1 MAELTD
7 EGVNVLTTALNQ
19 LTSQI
24 REMGS
29 SIGRGSNAASGIGD
43 AAQKS
48 ALTRATVKSTEEMKK
63 VIAGLSKFKAITDSG
78 IALTKEEKAEREAL
92 NKTLEGQTAAVE
104 DSAKAYARTGTAIKD
119 FATQLLNGRAS
130 VTTFIP
136 GVLNSLSGFS
146 KTYGTI
152 IGGFAG
158 GVGFMLEALK
168 GFSEDAAKM
177 GGFADLGAF
186 KIGSIQQ
193 AKIMSGL
200 GESFIKIIE
209 QSQGGFK
216 SFGNNSQESMEALS
230 ELSRGFR
237 VGSNTLSSS
246 MRTSLGPDLVKTMDK
261 AMEATN
267 SMGLSQE
274 DQAAVMGS
282 LTQSIGLTARSS
294 DEARQAM
301 VRQYK
306 DTTESARIL
315 SNTFG
320 VSAKDM
326 LKAMEGF
333 RKTSAGKTA
342 ALQGLDS
349 EAANAAALIE
359 QMGVKV
365 DDETRAR
372 MATSIAQGDYNQ
384 ARAMVDPNDQQAFAL
399 VEATLQKAMAGGGI
413 KGAEGAARIA
423 AGAQEQIPG
432 LEAIFESRKGQQINA
447 EYSSA
452 GQRAGS
458 AAAMMKLQARA
469 TAGDEDAKK
478 ELAKMAVTT
487 ESAGVLAQNKL
498 TDALNSLRTTII
510 GLTAGFLVLL
520 GPLGAI
526 LGAGGL
532 GALATGGAFGKLLGG
547 LGETI
552 GKWGSKASG
561 LISKIPGVGGIAE
574 TVGSKAGGLISKIPG
589 VGGIAETVGSWGSKI
604 GGAGSGVGEKIGG
617 IGGKLAPLG
626 DKLGSIAGKGMDTAT
641 SGMGKFGEMLGKLG
655 DNKTLKGAGTL
666 ALLGGALILAAVGFR
681 TFGEV
686 TWEGMLKGTIALGG
700 LIVLARGIGAASTS
714 MLKGAAAIAI
724 LGASLLISAIG
735 FKTFNEVETE
745 SLIKGAVALGVLGVA
760 AVLLGKAAP
769 QILLGSLA
777 IAALGAAMWIAG
789 KGFQTFN
796 EVEPESLIKGAVALG
811 VLGVAAVLLGKA
823 APQIGLG
830 SLAIAALGAAMWIAG
845 KGFQTF
851 NGVDFEQLAKGALAL
866 VGFTAAIFALGAI
879 MMSGVGALLFGA
891 GLLAIVA
898 LGVAAAITG
907 VALGIAAVGL
917 GMFAGRLEEIAEID
931 GANLIAVGAGLAAI
945 GFGMIAFTAGMIAG
959 TAGGVISGIMSL
971 FGAKSPLDR
980 IKEFVPIADKIAL
993 LGQGIKNFGDGVLDL
1008 NQGMTGFDQ
1017 NAFDNLKTIM
1027 QEFAIAGSSEEMRLT
1042 AEYLK
1047 SIGSSLTDMS
1057 EIETL
1062 PAAGIPALPGA
1073 TIREPAAG
1081 IPALPGAT
1089 IREPAAD
1096 IQALPGATIREPAAS
1111 IPAFDSSA
1119 LAENISVDTASK
1131 NEPVL
1136 TLQMVEAALSYLS
1149 SIQNDMAAVRGNTKA
1164 HQSDTPVR
1172 LT

>member
-7 EGVNVLTTALNQ
+7 EGVNALTTALNQ

-63 VIAGLSKFKAITDSG
+63 VIAGLSKFKALTDSG
-78 IALTKEEKAEREAL
+78 IELTKEEKAEREAL
-92 NKTLEGQTAAVE
+92 NKALEGQTAAVE
-104 DSAKAYARTGTAIKD
+104 DSAKAHARAGAAIKG
-119 FATQLLNGRAS
+119 FATQLLNGRYDVA
-130 VTTFIP
+130 TFIP

-152 IGGFAG
+152 IGGFAA

-168 GFSEDAAKM
+168 GFSEDAVKM

-294 DEARQAM
+294 DEARQMM

-326 LKAMEGF
+326 LKTMEAF

-359 QMGVKV
+359 QMGIKV
-365 DDETRAR
+365 DDETKAR
-372 MATSIAQGDYNQ
+372 MATSMAQGDYSQ
-384 ARAMVDPNDQQAFAL
+384 ARAMINPNDDQAFTL
-399 VEATLQKAMAGGGI
+399 VQATMEKAMAGGGI
-413 KGAEGAARIA
+413 KGAAGAARIA

-432 LEAIFESRKGQQINA
+432 LEAIFESRKGLQINA
-447 EYSSA
+447 EFSAA

-458 AAAMMKLQARA
+458 AAATMKLQQRA
-469 TAGDEDAKK
+469 AAGDDDAKK
-478 ELAKMAVTT
+478 ELAKMGATT
-487 ESAGVLAQNKL
+487 EAAGVTAQNKL

-510 GLTAGFLVLL
+510 GLTAGVFVLL
-520 GPLGAI
+520 GPLAAI

-552 GKWGSKASG
+552 GKW
-561 LISKIPGVGGIAE
+561 
-574 TVGSKAGGLISKIPG
+574 GSKAGGLISKIPG

-604 GGAGSGVGEKIGG
+604 GGAGSGVGATIGG

-626 DKLGSIAGKGMDTAT
+626 DKLGSIAGKGMDAAT

-735 FKTFNEVETE
+735 FKTFNEVE
-745 SLIKGAVALGVLGVA
+745 
-760 AVLLGKAAP
+760 
-769 QILLGSLA
+769 
-777 IAALGAAMWIAG
+777 
-789 KGFQTFN
+789 
-796 EVEPESLIKGAVALG
+796 PESLIKGAVALG
-811 VLGVAAVLLGKA
+811 ILGVAAVLLGKA

-891 GLLAIVA
+891 GLLAIAA

-917 GMFAGRLEEIAEID
+917 GMFAGRLKEIAAID

-1017 NAFDNLKTIM
+1017 DAFDNLKTIM

-1062 PAAGIPALPGA
+1062 PAAGI
-1073 TIREPAAG
+1073 
-1081 IPALPGAT
+1081 
-1089 IREPAAD
+1089 
-1096 IQALPGATIREPAAS
+1096 QALPGATIREPAAS

-1136 TLQMVEAALSYLS
+1136 TLQMVEAVLSYLS

-1164 HQSDTPVR
+1164 YQSDTPVR